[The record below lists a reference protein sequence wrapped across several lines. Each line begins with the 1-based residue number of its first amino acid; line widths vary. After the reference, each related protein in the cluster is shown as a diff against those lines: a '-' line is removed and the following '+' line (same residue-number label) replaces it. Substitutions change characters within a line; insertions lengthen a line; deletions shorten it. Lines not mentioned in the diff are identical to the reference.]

1 MNLPIIN
8 PLQNDQ
14 STYIAFSKGYVD
26 YDRSI
31 ANGTPYYFSKMVAL
45 NLPVWQN
52 PQFFIDLNPIG
63 EVSTNP
69 NTVLPKAI
77 QHYMENI
84 IRNVDHPQVAEIA
97 FYKLL
102 NKCGLTYNQ
111 IQSAI
116 TFVNSIFTS
125 NFVTIENNNGWGEI
139 ILQIPNK
146 SKKLNKVFVDAA
158 NLPDVVESSDIDGMF
173 DNGNK
178 QFLFTNK
185 QIIDFSNITYDETTQ
200 SSFDFNVLLVFY
212 TDDSGKEKLHG
223 INFIHPFENKV
234 TYFDLETFTQ
244 KTNDARS
251 IGYQFKLNMKTCNNE
266 ASQLLIYE
274 LQEHSHWN
282 TFSQTLGLMNSFL
295 QKQLRLE

>member
-1 MNLPIIN
+1 MNLPIISA
-8 PLQNDQ
+8 LQNDQ
-14 STYIAFSKGYVD
+14 STYIAFSKSYVD
-26 YDRSI
+26 YDRAI

-45 NLPVWQN
+45 NLPLWQH
-52 PQFFIDLNPIG
+52 PEFFIDLSVAG
-63 EVSTNP
+63 ETSTNP
-69 NTVLPKAI
+69 NIVLPKAI
-77 QHYMENI
+77 QYYMENI
-84 IRNVDHPQVAEIA
+84 IRNVDHPQVTEIA

-102 NKCGLTYNQ
+102 NKCGLSYAQ

-146 SKKLNKVFVDAA
+146 SKKLNKVFVDVV
-158 NLPDVVESSDIDGMF
+158 NLPDIVESTDIDGMF

-178 QFLFTNK
+178 QFLFDNK
-185 QIIDFSNITYDETTQ
+185 QVIDFSALTYDEVVS
-200 SSFDFNVLLVFY
+200 SSFQFNALLVFY

-282 TFSQTLGLMNSFL
+282 TFGQTLGLMNSFL
-295 QKQLRLE
+295 QKQMRS